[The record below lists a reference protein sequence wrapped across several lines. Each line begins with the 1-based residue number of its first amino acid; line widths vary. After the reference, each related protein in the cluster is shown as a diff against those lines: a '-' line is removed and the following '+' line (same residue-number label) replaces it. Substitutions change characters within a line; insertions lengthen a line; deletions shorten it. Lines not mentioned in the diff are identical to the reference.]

1 MSARNLPISLIAALV
16 LQFFSFALGVV
27 TAESLQ
33 CAPGEERHFEYE
45 SATKVWE
52 SAQEQ
57 LRLKGNLKIRC
68 LETVDNSTLK
78 YLVEVSS
85 LEPSY
90 DGRNAKASLRAE
102 PVLEEVAEAI
112 GETANRVKR
121 SVSGWFTK
129 TWGSVKDFFLTIFK
143 PSEGKSVS
151 RDQVLNQDG
160 IDIAAQCRADGK
172 AGNKLPIDDSVF
184 DDLEPKYYIGAS
196 LDASGGPAYDFD
208 DRNSDEHEEDV
219 NLSFFDDPKPREARK
234 RSKRAMGGSGST
246 GALYN
251 DILLRL
257 PFVFL
262 QSRSGKILEVQFSQ
276 QDKDVSVRNFK
287 RHLCDLFAT
296 NLDKDKSHLNEV
308 TPLGQHS
315 TRYMQNSS
323 FIKQSEQLVRA
334 MAVVGMQ
341 SSSSEAAASIG
352 GASSLGDAGF
362 SVLRTINHTNSI
374 NSRTMMPDI
383 DRMQVR
389 VKQVQQINEGRMT
402 GTMGQ
407 LGMSLIQTGYSGAN
421 LDFRAG
427 KQSRFAR
434 SVDRRRPSDR
444 PDEPAAEQPVEEIA
458 DLLKVSTSFSLQ
470 MVPQATAR
478 LPNARKAAGHRAR
491 RSAKLDNTVADS
503 KQAAKTNLTLVE
515 RLVSKPVDLV
525 KTMQELQLLES
536 KLQLSPSSLALETD
550 RDEGKAQRLEVLQDQ
565 VQMRINEELMQNKH
579 RLANLKAAA
588 SRQAGAG
595 TTAAD
600 GSAKLTSSRQR
611 NVVGLSLTQVILDN
625 GVTAKRKGS
634 IYSTLE
640 EVIDLEM
647 SLGEDAES
655 GSVSRLLRD
664 TVRMDSVRT
673 YCKSAIPSLEEIRAQ
688 SNRLQLRLPF
698 DIEPDKESSPSGST
712 DAGDEHKLARIVD
725 SVAKKNRRRLEQ
737 CKQVVQLLLR
747 VSERQAVDLAIDL
760 IDEGNN
766 RLLSSS
772 KDEEL
777 GYGPTSRYYRNLR
790 QQFTE
795 LLSNI
800 NRPTEA
806 MLDKLMAR
814 LPYLP
819 ANSVNTANRRRA
831 NEESGARQGPKPE
844 FVYVTPKSVNDQEL
858 KGQSKYNRSLL
869 KELDDS
875 NSNDGAGSLVMSITS
890 LASKAS
896 IGARK
901 RAEIIEKLLFTIKQ
915 SSCNLFEGPDLDIL
929 ESMANFNEPIDEL
942 TGKLV
947 HLARRCKHQDQYL
960 VACVHGLRGQ
970 LSHSVTQRFLAEQ
983 LRSNNVSCIVKSE
996 IVLTLIDRILIDDL
1010 QQANQQ
1016 SSNPSNSR
1024 NDIPLTQAD
1033 SSSLR
1038 WPSSGLNQ
1046 VDDILLE
1053 RSGVR
1058 KSTANEPKG
1067 QQNAQ
1072 DRKCLNQLVSYYMSE
1087 KHPIGNDI
1095 SSALDRSVGG
1105 TSSNKRARSRNK
1117 RAVRNDDNFWDEA
1130 SCKRWSIQPNA
1141 VGGGGGDNGT
1151 MSLADLANELD
1162 DNTILQAL
1170 ANKNISNLVL
1180 SSRSAS
1186 SLPHRAERLVEKEE
1200 GVDRDTFVRRRH
1212 KCSASK
1218 KFGPKNAE
1226 ATLKA
1231 EVVNDLVGQ
1240 KDENKFLARFRLA
1253 TNFLGKRVDVGRMYL
1268 WHQKRTTRAHVNI
1281 LGKSLWDTSH
1291 NCQDRAPNHLLYVPL
1306 FDFNLWLVKVS
1317 VGMRLQSEMGFFSNC
1332 RPANDSSRQFDKDGG
1347 DANGQLELYPTIT
1360 ARASGEAT
1368 AKFVVARVGLS
1379 LASQY
1384 GYQGSIRVSRQ
1395 PESCMS
1401 IQSAHQPMNV
1411 TFSSWF
1417 QLWDSD
1423 CHYWGS
1429 RRRAEPQATRWRL
1442 NARQATTWLDD
1453 ECLQA
1458 GPSTSLLP
1466 QEGSNKTIT
1475 ISR

>member
-1 MSARNLPISLIAALV
+1 MSARYLFISLIAALI
-16 LQFFSFALGVV
+16 LHLLLTLEVV

-33 CAPGEERHFEYE
+33 CAPGEERRFEYE

-68 LETVDNSTLK
+68 LETSDNSTLK

-90 DGRNAKASLRAE
+90 DGRNTKASVRAE

-129 TWGSVKDFFLTIFK
+129 TWGSVKDFFLTIFN
-143 PSEGKSVS
+143 PSERKTMS

-172 AGNKLPIDDSVF
+172 ASNKLPIDDSVF

-196 LDASGGPAYDFD
+196 LDASGGPAYEFD
-208 DRNSDEHEEDV
+208 DRNSDEYAEDM

-234 RSKRAMGGSGST
+234 RSKRAMGGLGSGT

-257 PFVFL
+257 PFVFV

-341 SSSSEAAASIG
+341 SGASEAAASSG
-352 GASSLGDAGF
+352 SSLGDTGF

-407 LGMSLIQTGYSGAN
+407 LGMSLIQSGYSAAN

-444 PDEPAAEQPVEEIA
+444 PDESPEQPVEEIA

-478 LPNARKAAGHRAR
+478 SSNTRKVSGHRAR
-491 RSAKLDNTVADS
+491 RSAKNADNSVTDS
-503 KQAAKTNLTLVE
+503 KQTAKTNLTLVD

-565 VQMRINEELMQNKH
+565 IQMRINEELLQNKH
-579 RLANLKAAA
+579 KLANLKLAA
-588 SRQAGAG
+588 SRQTGGGG
-595 TTAAD
+595 TTID
-600 GSAKLTSSRQR
+600 GAAKLTSSRQR
-611 NVVGLSLTQVILDN
+611 NVLGLSLTQVILDN

-640 EVIDLEM
+640 EVIELEM
-647 SLGEDAES
+647 SLGEDTEF

-673 YCKSAIPSLEEIRAQ
+673 YCKSAIPSLEEIRVQ

-698 DIEPDKESSPSGST
+698 DIEPDKESST
-712 DAGDEHKLARIVD
+712 DVGDEHKLARIVG

-747 VSERQAVDLAIDL
+747 VSERQAVDLVIDL
-760 IDEGNN
+760 IDESNN

-795 LLSNI
+795 LLDNI

-814 LPYLP
+814 LPYLAP
-819 ANSVNTANRRRA
+819 ASSFNTANWRRS
-831 NEESGARQGPKPE
+831 NDKSGGDSQKPKPE

-858 KGQSKYNRSLL
+858 KAQSKYNRSLL
-869 KELDDS
+869 KELDDF

-890 LASKAS
+890 LASKSS
-896 IGARK
+896 IGPRK
-901 RAEIIEKLLFTIKQ
+901 RIEIIEKLLFTIKQ

-942 TGKLV
+942 TGKLI

-970 LSHSVTQRFLAEQ
+970 LAHSVAQRFLAEQ

-1010 QQANQQ
+1010 QQAYQQ
-1016 SSNPSNSR
+1016 SSSSPNSR
-1024 NDIPLTQAD
+1024 NDIPLAHSD
-1033 SSSLR
+1033 SSNLR

-1058 KSTANEPKG
+1058 RSTANETKG

-1072 DRKCLNQLVSYYMSE
+1072 DRKCLNQLVSYYMSK

-1095 SSALDRSVGG
+1095 SSALDRTMGG
-1105 TSSNKRARSRNK
+1105 ISSNKRARSRNK
-1117 RAVRNDDNFWDEA
+1117 RAIRNENSFWDEA

-1141 VGGGGGDNGT
+1141 AGSNDNGT

-1180 SSRSAS
+1180 SSRSGAAS

-1200 GVDRDTFVRRRH
+1200 GAERDTFVRRRH

-1218 KFGPKNAE
+1218 KYGPKNAE
-1226 ATLKA
+1226 AILRA

-1253 TNFLGKRVDVGRMYL
+1253 TNFLGNRIDVGRMYL

-1291 NCQDRAPNHLLYVPL
+1291 SCQDKAPNHLLYVPL

-1332 RPANDSSRQFDKDGG
+1332 RPANDSSRQFAQDSGV
-1347 DANGQLELYPTIT
+1347 ANDQLELYPTIT

-1401 IQSAHQPMNV
+1401 IESAHQPMNV

-1442 NARQATTWLDD
+1442 NARQPTTWLDD

-1466 QEGSNKTIT
+1466 SEGLNKSTTILPLP
-1475 ISR
+1475 S